1 MFDADSRYASVATYV
16 VTDARGR
23 PVIIKKMRFIPETPA
38 QLAHRVAQPDRP
50 DLLAHQYY
58 KAAQLFW
65 RIADAN
71 QVMDPATL
79 VAEPGVLIK
88 IPPRS

>member
-1 MFDADSRYASVATYV
+1 MFDADSRYASLAPYV
-16 VTDARGR
+16 VTDALGQ
-23 PVIIKKMRFIPETPA
+23 PVTIKKIRVIPETPA
-38 QLAHRVAQPDRP
+38 QLAHRVTQPDRP

-58 KAAQLFW
+58 KAAHLSW

-88 IPPRS
+88 IPPRT